1 MATQRPARAPRRTQ
15 MNVPP
20 REQVRPRTARGG
32 KPQRSSRLPAWL
44 PYALIGLPLA
54 FMMLVAMLVG
64 LGALLLYGSGA
75 ALPGVQVAGEAVGGM
90 TEQEIAASL
99 SGWQIALTDGESTL
113 TVDPAVLGV
122 TLDTAA
128 TARAAVGYGRG
139 EGSALRAVFSQIEVP
154 LVLYVDPA
162 AAEQGLASLAS
173 QIEQAPINAG
183 VQLVNGQAQPRPAVN
198 GRGLDI
204 AASAAPLASD
214 AGAALADGTLELVTY
229 PIAPEITDPTPI
241 VNAAA
246 ALLANPLRIRAYDP
260 IEDESFDWN
269 IPPAEWGNWLTAEP
283 DPNASIGLRVSL
295 DEGQLQAYFGA
306 RVAELGGARTLDMD
320 EATEAVQTAIGRGE
334 TESWTR
340 VYYNDRQ
347 HVVQAGESIISIA
360 WDYGIPYPW
369 VQQANPGVETLSVG
383 QTITIP
389 SPDTQVPLPVVPNK
403 RIVVSISEQ
412 RTRVYENGALKW
424 DWISSTGIS
433 SSPTWPGVY
442 QVLMHE
448 TNAYAG
454 NWDLW
459 MPNFIGVY
467 HPVPGAEF
475 INGFHGF
482 PTRGGSQLLWTNS
495 LGTRVTYGCILL
507 SNENVTALYSWA
519 EEGVI
524 VEILP

>member
-1 MATQRPARAPRRTQ
+1 MAAPRPARAPRR
-15 MNVPP
+15 PP
-20 REQVRPRTARGG
+20 VNAPAYPPTAHARTARRRASF
-32 KPQRSSRLPAWL
+32 PSWL
-44 PYALIGLPLA
+44 PYALVALPLA
-54 FMMLVAMLVG
+54 FLMLVAILIG
-64 LGALLLYGSGA
+64 LGALVLYGGNA
-75 ALPGVQVAGEAVGGM
+75 ALPGVQVAGAAVGGM
-90 TEQEIAASL
+90 DEAEIAAAL
-99 SGWQIALTDGESTL
+99 SGWQIALTDGDSTL
-113 TVDPAVLGV
+113 TVDPAALGV

-139 EGSALRAVFSQIEVP
+139 EGSALRAVFSQVEVP
-154 LVLYVDPA
+154 LVLAVDPA
-162 AAEQGLASLAS
+162 AAEQGLAALRP
-173 QIEQAPINAG
+173 QIERQPVNAG
-183 VQLVNGQAQPRPAVN
+183 VRLVDGQAQPREAVM

-204 AASAAPLASD
+204 AASVALLAAD

-229 PIAPEITDPTPI
+229 PVAPEITDPTPI
-241 VNAAA
+241 VSAAA
-246 ALLANPLRIRAYDP
+246 ALLANPLRVRAYDP
-260 IEDESFDWN
+260 IADESFDWN
-269 IPPAEWGNWLTAEP
+269 VPPAEWGNWLTAEADDSAP
-283 DPNASIGLRVSL
+283 LGLRLAL
-295 DEGQLQAYFGA
+295 DAGQLSAYFAA
-306 RVAELGGARTLDMD
+306 RAGELGSGRRIDVD
-320 EATEAVQTAIGRGE
+320 ELTGDVQAAVGRGE
-334 TESWTR
+334 TEAWTR
-340 VYYNDRQ
+340 VYYNDRS

-369 VQQANPGVETLSVG
+369 VEQANPGVTTLAIG

-389 SPDTQVPLPVVPNK
+389 SPDSQLPLPVVPNK

-412 RTRVYENGALKW
+412 RTRVYENGTLKW

-507 SNENVTALYSWA
+507 SNENSIALYDWA
-519 EEGVI
+519 EEGVV

>member
-1 MATQRPARAPRRTQ
+1 MAAPRPARRPQTVVYPAPQ
-15 MNVPP
+15 
-20 REQVRPRTARGG
+20 QVAR
-32 KPQRSSRLPAWL
+32 KRAASRLPAWL
-44 PYALIGLPLA
+44 PYAMIGLPLA

-64 LGALLLYGSGA
+64 LGALVLYGSGA
-75 ALPGVQVAGEAVGGM
+75 ALPGVHVAGKAVGGM
-90 TEQEIAASL
+90 AAQEIASSL
-99 SGWQIALTDGESTL
+99 SGWQIALKAGDQTL
-113 TVDPAVLGV
+113 MIDPASLGI
-122 TLDTAA
+122 TLDAEA
-128 TARAAVGYGRG
+128 TARQAVRYGRG
-139 EGSALRAVFSQIEVP
+139 EGSALRAVFSQVEIP
-154 LVLYVDPA
+154 LILNVDPA
-162 AAEQGLASLAS
+162 TAEQGLAALAA

-198 GRGLDI
+198 GRGLNV
-204 AASAAPLASD
+204 AASVAPLASD

-229 PIAPEITDPTPI
+229 PIPPEITDPTPI

-260 IEDESFDWN
+260 VEDESFDWS
-269 IPPAEWGNWLTAEP
+269 IPPTEWGNWLTAEP
-283 DPNASIGLRVSL
+283 DPNASIGLRLAL
-295 DEGQLQAYFGA
+295 DENQLAAYFGS
-306 RVAELGGARTLDMD
+306 RTAELSGGRRLDMD
-320 EATEAVQTAIGRGE
+320 EAAEAVQAAIGRSE

-347 HVVQAGESIISIA
+347 HIVQPGESIISIA

-389 SPDTQVPLPVVPNK
+389 SPDTQIPLPVVPNK

-507 SNENVTALYSWA
+507 SNENSTALYNWA